1 MGLIKLNKMEFYSY
15 HGCFDAE
22 TKVGNYFTVD
32 LQVKAETS
40 KPEASDRIEDALNYQ
55 YLYNIVANEMAIPS
69 KILENVAKRIMNAL
83 FSEFPNQIL
92 HVEVTV
98 AKMNPPLGGKMESVS
113 VTLEE

>member
-1 MGLIKLNKMEFYSY
+1 MGLIKLNKMEFYAF
-15 HGCFDAE
+15 HGCFEEE

-32 LQVKAETS
+32 LEVKTDTS
-40 KPEASDRIEDALNYQ
+40 KPEATDNIEDALNYQ
-55 YLYNIVANEMAIPS
+55 HLYSTVAKEMAIPS
-69 KILENVAKRIMNAL
+69 KILEHVAKRIMTAL
-83 FSEFPNQIL
+83 FNEFPNQIL